1 MTTPTGAAILRYLE
15 PSFTIPILI
24 ESKIG
29 YGPGEKNFE
38 IPNTLRASL
47 CQEGTGE
54 NQMMV
59 IQTSI
64 DDMAG
69 EYLGQEFQSA
79 LMEKGASDFY
89 YEQVVMKK
97 GRPGIV
103 LNVFCPQKR
112 FEEVSDFILE
122 NTTTIGLRYYSVNKK
137 KLERT
142 FSKITLEDGQVQIKK
157 SKTPSGKSKYK
168 PESTDVFKVA
178 KQTGESP
185 LDIELKS
192 KIIIENEKD

>member
-1 MTTPTGAAILRYLE
+1 
-15 PSFTIPILI
+15 
-24 ESKIG
+24 
-29 YGPGEKNFE
+29 
-38 IPNTLRASL
+38 
-47 CQEGTGE
+47 
-54 NQMMV
+54 
-59 IQTSI
+59 
-64 DDMAG
+64 
-69 EYLGQEFQSA
+69 

-103 LNVFCPQKR
+103 LNVFCPVKG
-112 FEEVSDFILE
+112 FEDVSDFILE

-142 FSKITLEDGQVQIKK
+142 FRKVSLEDGQVQVKK

-168 PESTDVFKVA
+168 PESSDVFRIT
-178 KQTGESP
+178 QETGERP

-192 KIIIENEKD
+192 KITFENEKD